1 VSTAFDEALVL
12 DETCLELDTGEREPV
27 PTWRWRA
34 DSDAADRLLLDRCC
48 GPTLDVG
55 CGPGR
60 LTRALLD
67 RGIPAVGV
75 DSSAV
80 AHRLTTDRGGLVLRR
95 SVFDPVPGEGNWR
108 HVLLADGNIGIG
120 GDPARL
126 LGRARELL
134 VPGGGALVEV
144 HPPGTGV
151 RVGHANFGGG
161 PWFRW
166 ARVGADAIRGLAG
179 PAGFRAGWAAHRGDR
194 WFVELISVEAG
205 GDVVVP

>member
-1 VSTAFDEALVL
+1 MSTAFDEALVV
-12 DETCLELDTGEREPV
+12 DETCLELDTGERVPV

-34 DSDAADRLLLDRCC
+34 ESDAADLLVLDRCC

-67 RGIPAVGV
+67 RGIPAMGV

-80 AHRLTTDRGGLVLRR
+80 AEQLTAERGGLVLRR

-108 HVLLADGNIGIG
+108 HVLLADGNVGIG

-126 LGRARELL
+126 LGRVRELL
-134 VPGGGALVEV
+134 VRGGSALVEV
-144 HPPGTGV
+144 RPPGFGL
-151 RVGHANFGGG
+151 RCGRANFGGG

-166 ARVGADAIRGLAG
+166 AQVGADAIRGPAWS
-179 PAGFRAGWAAHRGDR
+179 AGFCAGWAASRDDR
-194 WFVELISVEAG
+194 WFVELISAETGQEIVA
-205 GDVVVP
+205 